1 MPLKEI
7 KGLGTTVVALL
18 AIQIVC
24 LGAEAVTLLRR
35 ISLLSE
41 IRSGSYSKVGQVR
54 GADAAVNT
62 TEAIVSLLFV
72 TTVVFWCVWQHHAQ
86 YNATRLASG
95 PLQFTPGW
103 AVGWW
108 FIPIANLWKP
118 FQTVRELWKASHGGD
133 AWRTLGT
140 WPLIGWWW
148 AIWIASNVHFWAG
161 SNGGG
166 VSFGTSPTGTPVTP
180 SDVINRDLWELLS
193 TALTVVAALLAIK
206 IVRAVTDL
214 QQRASKDWL
223 PSAPSATLWAALP
236 PPPPPP
242 PV

>member
-1 MPLKEI
+1 MPLKDI
-7 KGLGTTVVALL
+7 KGLGTTVVVLL
-18 AIQIVC
+18 AIQIVF
-24 LGAEAVTLLRR
+24 LAAEAVTLVRR
-35 ISLLSE
+35 INLLSQ
-41 IRSGSYSKVGQVR
+41 IRSGSYSLTGQVS

-62 TEAIVSLLFV
+62 TEAIVSVVFV

-86 YNATRLASG
+86 YNAIRFATG

-133 AWRTLGT
+133 AWRTLAT
-140 WPLIGWWW
+140 WSLIGWWW
-148 AIWIASNVHFWAG
+148 AIWLASNVHFWAG
-161 SNGGG
+161 SSGGG
-166 VSFGTSPTGTPVTP
+166 MSFGTAPTGSPVTP
-180 SDVINRDLWELLS
+180 TDVINRDAWELFS

-206 IVRAVTDL
+206 LVRTITDL
-214 QQRASKDWL
+214 QQRASQTWL
-223 PSAPSATLWAALP
+223 PSAPPALFGAALP